1 MLYISRGESYQLI
14 KQCLQVT
21 TFADAYLRSTSRTSE
36 NTISIIKSIDIAN
49 ELIELCVNLATYD
62 FSASLKVI
70 QTLYVGHRFIA
81 SL

>member
-1 MLYISRGESYQLI
+1 MLYISRGESYQPI

-21 TFADAYLRSTSRTSE
+21 TFADAYLCSTSRTGK
-36 NTISIIKSIDIAN
+36 NTVGIIKPINIVN
-49 ELIELCVNLATYD
+49 KLIELCVNLATYD